1 MNNPFIFLIFDFY
14 DISAHW
20 SQFFYSLFQ
29 AIVCI
34 LGICGNIVAGFI
46 LSRREMRNAFNLL
59 LVTLACFDSTYVS
72 IILVQ
77 CCHHL
82 ESINLW
88 VSSFFYKVYNV
99 RPAMYY
105 CHGYNFGKKY
115 HEMKYEKTMLVF
127 VFHKYR
133 KFWRVLSGQKPLISE
148 KCYVWHNSRIHICPY
163 YFCISSAIK

>member
-1 MNNPFIFLIFDFY
+1 MTKENGRTTDSCDYGPNSLPTPLKASLLAYIMNQLSLFIFIFFIINNLFIFDIFDFY

-77 CCHHL
+77 CCYHL

-88 VSSFFYKVYNV
+88 VSSFF
-99 RPAMYY
+99 
-105 CHGYNFGKKY
+105 
-115 HEMKYEKTMLVF
+115 L
-127 VFHKYR
+127 
-133 KFWRVLSGQKPLISE
+133 
-148 KCYVWHNSRIHICPY
+148 
-163 YFCISSAIK
+163 

>member
-1 MNNPFIFLIFDFY
+1 MTFFKDY
-14 DISAHW
+14 ISAHW
-20 SQFFYSLFQ
+20 NQFFYSLFQ

-105 CHGYNFGKKY
+105 CHGYNFGGKNLTKWN
-115 HEMKYEKTMLVF
+115 M
-127 VFHKYR
+127 
-133 KFWRVLSGQKPLISE
+133 IS
-148 KCYVWHNSRIHICPY
+148 KNVIWHRRMWKIWKS
-163 YFCISSAIK
+163 FG